1 MNLVDLISEMH
12 KVLRAKVN
20 DRWNENNVEKI
31 NQTESHILG
40 ILGRE
45 STTVAQL
52 SREINIS
59 RQAIHKCVQNLIVR
73 GYLEIENMK
82 GSNKEKLV
90 VLTEKGKI
98 CNDEMLHIKSSIEEE
113 ICKELGNSSVEIL
126 KLLLRKKWIN

>member
-1 MNLVDLISEMH
+1 
-12 KVLRAKVN
+12 
-20 DRWNENNVEKI
+20 
-31 NQTESHILG
+31 
-40 ILGRE
+40 
-45 STTVAQL
+45 
-52 SREINIS
+52 
-59 RQAIHKCVQNLIVR
+59 
-73 GYLEIENMK
+73 MK

>member
-59 RQAIHKCVQNLIVR
+59 RQATHKCVQNLIVR

>member
-20 DRWNENNVEKI
+20 DRWNENNIEKI

-59 RQAIHKCVQNLIVR
+59 RQATHKCVQNLIVR

-98 CNDEMLHIKSSIEEE
+98 CNDEMLHIKFSIEEE
-113 ICKELGNSSVEIL
+113 ICNELGDSSVEII

>member
-20 DRWNENNVEKI
+20 DRWNENNIEKI

-59 RQAIHKCVQNLIVR
+59 RQATHKCVQKLIVR

-98 CNDEMLHIKSSIEEE
+98 CNDEMLHIKFSIEEE
-113 ICKELGNSSVEIL
+113 ICNERGDSSVEII
-126 KLLLRKKWIN
+126 KLLLRKKGIN